1 MTTDQQAEALHFFK
15 THADDWGQKAKTLSQ
30 VKFNVIQ
37 ARNHYALSV
46 IKERDRTETV
56 LDVGCGTGDLVC
68 DIARLGINTLGVDFA
83 DDMISLAVKTAE
95 EARLDKAE
103 FVNASIFDLEFV
115 ADSYDA
121 IVANGFIEYI
131 SQEELIRFI
140 SLVNATLSPGGSI
153 ILGSRNRLFNLFSM
167 NAYTKMELES
177 GDISDLIEEAIWLS
191 RADTLEKLPE
201 FEVTPWQKPDTQHAK
216 TNIKVATRFQYTPL
230 QLVKL
235 FQEVGLVIREICP
248 IHIHGVPPSFKSDF
262 PQVHTSVANLLQS
275 YARHRLDLVPTASTF
290 MIHAQKELD

>member
-1 MTTDQQAEALHFFK
+1 MTTKQQAEALKFFK

-30 VKFNVIQ
+30 IKFNVIQ

-46 IKERDRTETV
+46 IKEREETETV

-68 DIARLGINTLGVDFA
+68 DIARIGISALGVDFA
-83 DDMISLAVKTAE
+83 DDMISLAVTAAE
-95 EARLDKAE
+95 KENLEKAR
-103 FVNASIFDLEFV
+103 FVTASIFDLEFV
-115 ADSYDA
+115 ANSYDV

-131 SQEELIRFI
+131 SQEELVHFI

-153 ILGSRNRLFNLFSM
+153 ILGSRNRLFNLFSL

-177 GDISDLIEEAIWLS
+177 DHTSKLIEEAIILS
-191 RADTLEKLPE
+191 RAETLENLPDFKPAPWQE
-201 FEVTPWQKPDTQHAK
+201 PETRHAQTNIEVT
-216 TNIKVATRFQYTPL
+216 TRFQYTPL
-230 QLVKL
+230 QLVEL
-235 FQEVGLVIREICP
+235 LRNENLLVREICP

-275 YARHRLDLVPTASTF
+275 YARHRLDLVPTASTL
-290 MIHAQKELD
+290 MIHAQKESG